1 MAVFQYSKNVADFCK
16 PGFKAEGKYIE
27 FTMTS
32 PALGEIASIIT
43 DATGCGRFVY
53 EERKYRV
60 VKSPCEFSIPR
71 TSAGIRFALM
81 CDARD
86 RLLEDSRFRE
96 LSAVELELLMLLRK
110 RTVKLPKKP

>member
-1 MAVFQYSKNVADFCK
+1 MAVFQYSKSVSDFCK

-27 FTMTS
+27 FTMIS
-32 PALGEIASIIT
+32 PALGEVANIIT
-43 DATGCGRFVY
+43 DSNGNGRFVY
-53 EERKYRV
+53 ENRAYRV

-96 LSAVELELLMLLRK
+96 LSSLESELLELLKK
-110 RTVKLPKKP
+110 RTVKQPKNT

>member
-1 MAVFQYSKNVADFCK
+1 MAVFQYSKSVSAFCK
-16 PGFKAEGKYIE
+16 MGFKPEGKYIE

-43 DATGCGRFVY
+43 DATGNGRFVY
-53 EERKYRV
+53 EDRSYRV
-60 VKSPCEFSIPR
+60 VKSPCEYTIPK

-86 RLLEDSRFRE
+86 RLIEDKQFRE
-96 LSAVELELLMLLRK
+96 LSTVESELLGLLIR
-110 RTVKLPKKP
+110 RTVKQPKNT

>member
-1 MAVFQYSKNVADFCK
+1 MAIFQYSKSVSAFCK

-27 FTMTS
+27 FTMVA

-53 EERKYRV
+53 ENRKYRV

-71 TSAGIRFALM
+71 TSAGVRFALM

-86 RLLEDSRFRE
+86 RLVEDQQFRD
-96 LSAVELELLMLLRK
+96 LSSVEMELLELLRK
-110 RTVKLPKKP
+110 RTVKQPKNT